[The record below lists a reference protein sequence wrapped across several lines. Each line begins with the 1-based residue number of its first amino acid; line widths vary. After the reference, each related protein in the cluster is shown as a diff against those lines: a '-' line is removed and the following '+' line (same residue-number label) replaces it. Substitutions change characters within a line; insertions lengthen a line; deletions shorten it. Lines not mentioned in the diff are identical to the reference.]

1 MTELSALVRF
11 LHLLASVLLA
21 GYFAFDFLVLRRFS
35 GNSPDS
41 QISSDSKKSLA
52 GIVFGCIL
60 VAFITHGVG
69 LWLQTALVSESRLAA
84 VDLPAIIALV
94 SHTQYGKVW
103 LGRLIVLLLIAVFY
117 LRPKRAVQRSFPA
130 AFGFVLT
137 SLFLASLALAGHAAA
152 TDGLA
157 LVMQAGADALHLFA
171 AGVWL
176 GGLVPLAVLLRHCAL
191 SPHPAHLTVARQS
204 VRRFSALALVCV
216 SALIV
221 TGAFNSWSLV
231 GGFPQLFGTAYGKL
245 LLGKLA
251 LLVPLLALGA
261 VNLLKIKPRLS
272 RTTDASDE
280 PIAAELARLARN
292 LIIEA
297 ALGVAILLIVG
308 HMGVTAPARHVQPD
322 WPFSFRWDWTVLDKA
337 PKARAEA
344 TRGLVWLAVGIGVLV
359 CALARRQRR
368 ILAALIGVAALGYG
382 GFVIQEVVAIDSYPV
397 TYKRPA
403 VTYNAI
409 SVANGKELYQ
419 NSGCDTCHGASGYG
433 DGPTA
438 QELDPKPADF
448 TAPHANAHTAG
459 DLYWWLS
466 YGVKPS
472 SAMPGFGASLNEEE
486 RWDLINYLRA
496 LSSGEKARALA
507 PVIEDKPWLVA
518 PDFAYETND
527 GANKTLKDH
536 RGNKIVLLIVL
547 NLQDTE
553 ERLRELSKVN
563 SQLQAAEVEIVVV
576 PNLIDRL
583 FVDKQLPG
591 LIVSEGIREIVETYK
606 LFASSFNSENPI
618 RATPHVEFLIDKQ
631 GYIRARWLPA
641 DNAGWRKFDL
651 LMQQIDALRKE
662 KPSAPA
668 PDEHVH

>member
-1 MTELSALVRF
+1 
-11 LHLLASVLLA
+11 
-21 GYFAFDFLVLRRFS
+21 
-35 GNSPDS
+35 
-41 QISSDSKKSLA
+41 
-52 GIVFGCIL
+52 
-60 VAFITHGVG
+60 
-69 LWLQTALVSESRLAA
+69 
-84 VDLPAIIALV
+84 
-94 SHTQYGKVW
+94 
-103 LGRLIVLLLIAVFY
+103 
-117 LRPKRAVQRSFPA
+117 
-130 AFGFVLT
+130 
-137 SLFLASLALAGHAAA
+137 
-152 TDGLA
+152 
-157 LVMQAGADALHLFA
+157 MQAGADAVHLLA

-176 GGLVPLAVLLRHCAL
+176 GGLVPLAVLLRRCAL
-191 SPHPAHLTVARQS
+191 SADPAHLTLARQS

-261 VNLLKIKPRLS
+261 ANLLRIKPRLN
-272 RTTDASDE
+272 RQTAASDK
-280 PIAAELARLARN
+280 PITAELTHLTRN
-292 LIIEA
+292 VIIEA
-297 ALGVAILLIVG
+297 SLGALVLVIVG
-308 HMGVTAPARHVQPD
+308 HMGVTAPAFHVQPD
-322 WPFSFRWDWTVLDKA
+322 WPFPFRWDWTVLDKA

-344 TRGLVWLAVGIGVLV
+344 TRGLVWLAVGTG
-359 CALARRQRR
+359 ALLGALTRRRRR
-368 ILAALIGVAALGYG
+368 ILPALIGAGALGYG
-382 GFVIQEVVAIDSYPV
+382 GFVIQQVVAIDSYPV

-438 QELDPKPADF
+438 EELDPKPADF

-466 YGVKPS
+466 FGVKPS
-472 SAMPGFGASLNEEE
+472 SAMPGFAASLSEEE

-527 GANKTLKDH
+527 GASKTLKDH

-553 ERLRELSKVN
+553 ERLRELAKC
-563 SQLQAAEVEIVVV
+563 V
-576 PNLIDRL
+576 PSFR
-583 FVDKQLPG
+583 PP
-591 LIVSEGIREIVETYK
+591 K
-606 LFASSFNSENPI
+606 LRSSWCP
-618 RATPHVEFLIDKQ
+618 T
-631 GYIRARWLPA
+631 
-641 DNAGWRKFDL
+641 
-651 LMQQIDALRKE
+651 
-662 KPSAPA
+662 
-668 PDEHVH
+668 